1 MEANTTKL
9 IYDMVTEN
17 LEHIVRLG
25 EKGAEALKILLDVN
39 KLKQD
44 NGKLN
49 KEINE
54 LYLQI
59 GQEVYKKNGGSSSIV
74 KEKITKINHLN
85 SQIEENLEKIKDI
98 EQKAKKD
105 GVSVQDLKV
114 VKDVY
119 DQISEH
125 NENNKASNKK
135 SKKAVQKISTK
146 QSSKKE
152 NKK

>member
-9 IYDMVTEN
+9 IYDIVTKN
-17 LEHIVRLG
+17 LEYIVRLG
-25 EKGAEALKILLDVN
+25 EKGAEALKILLEVN

-44 NGKLN
+44 NGKLS

-54 LYLQI
+54 FYLQI
-59 GQEVYKKNGGSSSIV
+59 GQEVYKKNGESSSIV
-74 KEKITKINHLN
+74 KEKIKRINHLN
-85 SQIEENLEKIKDI
+85 TQIKKNLEDIKVI
-98 EQKAKKD
+98 EQKAKD
-105 GVSVQDLKV
+105 GGVSEQDLKV

-119 DQISEH
+119 DQISEY

-135 SKKAVQKISTK
+135 SKKTAQKVSTK
-146 QSSKKE
+146 QASKKE